1 MTKEEWKARAKAAE
15 KRLAELLPVRSHEQ
29 YEADKAAGINRVGK
43 PYDGKASVTSSTDDK
58 PLFPEKPPREDDDV
72 LPLLAPRDWAEDH

>member
-29 YEADKAAGINRVGK
+29 YG
-43 PYDGKASVTSSTDDK
+43 PT
-58 PLFPEKPPREDDDV
+58 KPPA
-72 LPLLAPRDWAEDH
+72 LTALASPMTARRQ